1 MNRIGLIA
9 LFICL
14 NVFATTSWQQEVKS
28 LLPKPISEFR
38 PGQTTLKE
46 VEKNLGKA
54 HHIQDSKYY
63 WEKDG
68 LKYALELTFES
79 NILTSL
85 HYTFTGKKP
94 DLMILKKHINLK
106 NFTPYPKEGKSI
118 GRFLKLQEQG
128 SELVI
133 DPVSKTIYSMRLP

>member
-1 MNRIGLIA
+1 MNRIGFIA

-28 LLPKPISEFR
+28 LLPKPISEFKPR
-38 PGQTTLKE
+38 QTTLKE

-54 HHIQDSKYY
+54 QHIQDSKYY

-79 NILTSL
+79 NVLTSL

-94 DLMILKKHINLK
+94 DLMILHKHINVK
-106 NFTPYPKEGKSI
+106 NFTPYPKEGKSF

-128 SELVI
+128 SELII
-133 DPVSKTIYSMRLP
+133 DPVSKTIYSVRLP

>member
-1 MNRIGLIA
+1 MNRTGLIA
-9 LFICL
+9 LLICL
-14 NVFATTSWQQEVKS
+14 NVFASTSWQQVVQS
-28 LLPKPISEFR
+28 VLPQPISEFR
-38 PGQTTLKE
+38 PGKTTLKE

-54 HHIQDSKYY
+54 QHIQESKYY

-94 DLMILKKHINLK
+94 DLMILHKHINLK

-118 GRFLKLQEQG
+118 GRFLKLQDQG
-128 SELVI
+128 SELII
-133 DPVSKTIYSMRLP
+133 DPVSKTIYSVRLP

>member
-1 MNRIGLIA
+1 MNRIGFIA

-28 LLPKPISEFR
+28 LLPKPISEFKPR
-38 PGQTTLKE
+38 QTTLKE

-54 HHIQDSKYY
+54 QLVQGSKYY

-79 NILTSL
+79 NVLTSL

-94 DLMILKKHINLK
+94 DLMILHKHINVK
-106 NFTPYPKEGKSI
+106 NFTPYPKEGKST

-133 DPVSKTIYSMRLP
+133 DPVSKTIYSVRLP

>member
-28 LLPKPISEFR
+28 LLPKPISEFKPR
-38 PGQTTLKE
+38 QTTLKE

-54 HHIQDSKYY
+54 QHIQGSKYY

-79 NILTSL
+79 NVLTSL

-94 DLMILKKHINLK
+94 DLMILQKHINLK

-128 SELVI
+128 SELII
-133 DPVSKTIYSMRLP
+133 DPVSKTIYSVRLP

>member
-14 NVFATTSWQQEVKS
+14 NVFANSSWQQEVKTF
-28 LLPKPISEFR
+28 LPKPISEFKTR
-38 PGQTTLKE
+38 QTTLTE

-54 HHIQDSKYY
+54 QHIQGTRYY

-79 NILTSL
+79 NVLTSL

-94 DLMILKKHINLK
+94 DLILLQKHINLK
-106 NFTPYPKEGKSI
+106 NFTPFPTEGKSI
-118 GRFLKLQEQG
+118 GRFLKLEEKG
-128 SELVI
+128 SELII
-133 DPVSKTIYSMRLP
+133 DPVSKTIYSVRLP